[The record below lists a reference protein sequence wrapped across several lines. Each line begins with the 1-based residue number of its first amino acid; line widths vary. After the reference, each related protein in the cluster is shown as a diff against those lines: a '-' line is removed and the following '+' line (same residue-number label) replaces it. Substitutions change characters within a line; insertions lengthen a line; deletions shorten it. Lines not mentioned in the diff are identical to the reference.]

1 MENFIFRNETKIIFG
16 KNTEKSAGKEILEYS
31 KKILLHYGGGSI
43 KRTGL
48 YDTVVKSLKEAD
60 IDFLEL
66 SGVKPN
72 PRLSLVKEGIEICK
86 EKDIDFILAVGGGS
100 VIDSAKA
107 IAAGAKYEG
116 DVWDFFEGKN
126 KPKEVVQI
134 GVILTIP
141 ATGSETSDTT
151 VITNED
157 GYYKRAFSDNI
168 LRPKFAILNPGL
180 TYTLPS
186 YQTAAGGVDIMSH
199 VFERYFTNTKNVDL
213 TDRLCEAALKTM
225 IKNIPLVLKNPTNYA
240 ARAEIMWTG
249 TIAHNG
255 LLGTGKI
262 EDWGSH
268 MIAHE
273 LSGIYDLTHGAA
285 LSIVFPA
292 WMKYVYTCNTNRFL
306 QYASRVW
313 NLDIDFEDNT
323 KTISK
328 SIEVTKNFF
337 KSLGM
342 PISLK
347 DASIP
352 ADKIDEMAEKC
363 TEKGPVGSF
372 KKLYKD
378 DVVEIL
384 KITVENTTEPEADA
398 SSERNFGWKQDLI
411 K

>member
-1 MENFIFRNETKIIFG
+1 MENFIFQNETKIIFG
-16 KNTEKSAGKEILEYS
+16 KNTEKGVEKEILEYG

-48 YDTVVKSLKEAD
+48 YNTVVKSLKEAD
-60 IDFLEL
+60 IDFIEL

-72 PRLSLVKEGIEICK
+72 PRLSLVKKGIEICK
-86 EKDIDFILAVGGGS
+86 EKDIDLILAVGGGS

-116 DVWDFFEGKN
+116 DVWDFFEGKD
-126 KPKEVVQI
+126 KPKEVIPI

-168 LRPKFAILNPGL
+168 LRPKFAILNPEL

-225 IKNIPLVLKNPTNYA
+225 IKNIPLALENPTNYA

-255 LLGTGKI
+255 LLGTGRI

-285 LSIVFPA
+285 LSIIFPA
-292 WMKYVYTCNTNRFL
+292 WMRYVYGCNTNRFL

-313 NLDIDFEDNT
+313 NLDVDFEDNT
-323 KTISK
+323 KTILK

-342 PISLK
+342 PTSLK
-347 DASIP
+347 DANIP
-352 ADKIDEMAEKC
+352 DDRIEEMAEKC
-363 TEKGPVGSF
+363 TEKGPVGNF
-372 KKLYKD
+372 KKLYKK
-378 DVVEIL
+378 DVIEIFRL
-384 KITVENTTEPEADA
+384 A
-398 SSERNFGWKQDLI
+398 LI
-411 K
+411 